1 MLVKATNPMTK
12 FLKNNFPAYNFRLE
26 KFTLEQ
32 FKIFVDIDIFSHEND
47 YNPTTNKIQAIKV
60 IYPDE
65 FYALPRY
72 ITTNELIKAFRRS
85 DKTTAGFIQAIR
97 DEIEI

>member
-12 FLKNNFPAYNFRLE
+12 LLNANFPAYTFRLE

-32 FKIFVDIDIFSHEND
+32 FKIFVDVDIFSHEND
-47 YNPTTNKIQAIKV
+47 YNPTTNKIQAIKI
-60 IYPDE
+60 IYPDQ
-65 FYALPRY
+65 FYSLPRY
-72 ITTNELIKAFRRS
+72 ITTNDLLKAFRRS
-85 DKTTAGFIQAIR
+85 DKTMTGFIQAIR